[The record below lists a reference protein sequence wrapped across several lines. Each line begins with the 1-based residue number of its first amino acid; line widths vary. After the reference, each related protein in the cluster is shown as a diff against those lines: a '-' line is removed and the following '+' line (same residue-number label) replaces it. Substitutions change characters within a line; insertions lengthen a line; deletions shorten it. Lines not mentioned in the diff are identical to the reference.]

1 MRRKFLSVVLCV
13 CMMLTMVPFAFAT
26 DDSGDSTEDNGDTS
40 ATTTLQSQIN
50 QITSGTITLNQDS
63 STYTE
68 DITIPSDKNITINL
82 NGNSLSN
89 TNNNN
94 KATLSVSGTATIK
107 NGTIT
112 GGTGYYNIEVKNGG
126 SLTLENVTATAG
138 NTDSSLIDN
147 WGTLT
152 INSGT
157 YTGGLNVVKSE
168 EGSTLFI
175 SGGKFELNYAVSG
188 NYTGVILSAGTTKIS
203 SGEFIQNATTPKWGH
218 PQVVLAMQVDN
229 YTSKVEISGGTFKNK
244 KSNEGIFHGF
254 GKANSS
260 NFAVSGGSFN
270 KSVPSSYLVAGKV
283 CKKNSST
290 GMYELASGATGVTLS
305 EAEKTI
311 KVGESFNLVA
321 TLTPDNADVKAVEWK
336 SSNKKIASVEKTG
349 TVKGVAVGDVTITAT
364 PNASGATPATCTVH
378 VYDEVAQIGNV
389 KYPTFEEALEK
400 AQPSDTITLLKNVD
414 LKATAVINKSITL
427 DLGGYTLK
435 GPRTKVKPNNSNSK
449 SWYEYIALKI
459 TEGTVAIKNGKIS
472 GRVNVYDAANV
483 TLDKD
488 ATITNKGFNSS
499 TDGYGIV
506 IWGDGTYGQDG
517 CKTPVLNLYGKVNV
531 TGAKGVAIS
540 TNGSDTSKPV
550 INIYNGA
557 EVTSEK
563 CSGVYLPS
571 GALTVSGGT
580 ITGATGIY
588 FKSTDMTI
596 SGGTIVGNGPKAD
609 YKFYGNGAN
618 TTGDALVIDNCNYPG
633 GIGNVKLTGGNF
645 KSVNADAVGSY
656 AGNGQT
662 EPLTGFITGGY
673 FTSDPTPYCGTKDGK
688 QLTGVASKDSSYPYT
703 VGAKPDN
710 SKPATVDSATVP
722 ANTTSTDP
730 IVKEAAEKISGA
742 TLGNSNSIE
751 AATKNEANNNTITAD
766 TTVGSSS
773 TVLDSLKTIPS
784 NSNIQP
790 TDVAI
795 VYQTYVDVT
804 VTDAKKDSSNLTE
817 LTVNLTPMYRV
828 VATTKNVT
836 DIKVKGDS
844 GVIDNEAN
852 AILIENAKKLNVP
865 AQAYEVTLALPS
877 GFAINGAKLSIK
889 HTKGSSVEYYTGTV
903 SEAISSSEDLK
914 PIFVT
919 FTTNGFSPFVIYAAS
934 ANVASI
940 GDDPNQKVYPTL
952 QAAIDAVQSNE
963 TITLLKATNE
973 NVTVSKPIK
982 FTLAGK
988 DQLQGSI
995 AAGSRYSMTTSETT
1009 SGKTEYTF
1017 TCVGGG
1023 SSSSISTPTT
1033 YAVNVNAATNGAV
1046 AADKK
1051 TASKGTTVTVTASP
1065 SKGYVVDAVKVVDKD
1080 GKDVAVTEK
1089 DGKYVFTMPASAVTV
1104 TGSFKAETPAP
1115 AALPFTDVK
1124 SGNWFYDAVK
1134 YAYAQGL
1141 MTGTSAT
1148 TFAPNGTMNRAMIVT
1163 VLYRLEKSP
1172 AVTGASK
1179 FTDVPAG
1186 QWYSDAVAWA
1196 AANKIVNGYDETTFG
1211 PMNAVTR
1218 EQMAAILFRYEQV
1231 KGLENVTLEENLN
1244 RFPDQNKISAYAIP
1258 ALQWAVGQKIINGN
1272 ADGTLDPT
1280 GTATRAQVA
1289 QIFTNLLN
1297 K

>member
-13 CMMLTMVPFAFAT
+13 CMMLTMAPFAFAEGVSSGGGGGGSSSSVSAT
-26 DDSGDSTEDNGDTS
+26 DTWSENKTGDLTITEDNAVIDGN
-40 ATTTLQSQIN
+40 AM
-50 QITSGTITLNQDS
+50 
-63 STYTE
+63 TYT
-68 DITIPSDKNITINL
+68 
-82 NGNSLSN
+82 
-89 TNNNN
+89 
-94 KATLSVSGTATIK
+94 

-112 GGTGYYNIEVKNGG
+112 VTAANVTIQNLTFGDKAALVVNTTGKFTLTGCTFTPTTPYTKGSNNQTLTSVRTAVNLNVGEAVVTNNIFSGTTDGYYNAIEFGIDSSANDLGK
-126 SLTLENVTATAG
+126 ATITG
-138 NTDSSLIDN
+138 NTF
-147 WGTLT
+147 
-152 INSGT
+152 NSAIKNNYFNFYNMTANASIEIQNNKFLLANKGSNAIRISNPK
-157 YTGGLNVVKSE
+157 NV
-168 EGSTLFI
+168 
-175 SGGKFELNYAVSG
+175 
-188 NYTGVILSAGTTKIS
+188 TGVIFNIDENEYTYVSDSTDSQYEGLILLQDYSGQEDTQNFSGINLNIKNLSAPESAKQLLYVYDDQDGIIS
-203 SGEFIQNATTPKWGH
+203 YNQPAVTG
-218 PQVVLAMQVDN
+218 D
-229 YTSKVEISGGTFKNK
+229 
-244 KSNEGIFHGF
+244 
-254 GKANSS
+254 SS
-260 NFAVSGGSFN
+260 IEKFAVAKVGDFYS
-270 KSVPSSYLVAGKV
+270 PS
-283 CKKNSST
+283 
-290 GMYELASGATGVTLS
+290 LASAVAAATDG
-305 EAEKTI
+305 
-311 KVGESFNLVA
+311 
-321 TLTPDNADVKAVEWK
+321 
-336 SSNKKIASVEKTG
+336 
-349 TVKGVAVGDVTITAT
+349 
-364 PNASGATPATCTVH
+364 
-378 VYDEVAQIGNV
+378 Q
-389 KYPTFEEALEK
+389 
-400 AQPSDTITLLKNVD
+400 TITLLKD
-414 LKATAVINKSITL
+414 TALTSSISIKKNITL
-427 DLGGYTLK
+427 DLGGKTLSRD
-435 GPRTKVKPNNSNSK
+435 GGMLLDIYGNVTIQN
-449 SWYEYIALKI
+449 
-459 TEGTVAIKNGKIS
+459 GTVAMTNTTGSGADIWVNKTATLTVEKSATIS
-472 GRVNVYDAANV
+472 APSNSFAIAYYEDCTAAKV
-483 TLDKD
+483 TLRGTLTGDGSGITVNGNIKDKD
-488 ATITNKGFNSS
+488 SSNQNTSNKL
-499 TDGYGIV
+499 IL
-506 IWGDGTYGQDG
+506 DGT
-517 CKTPVLNLYGKVNV
+517 TINV
-531 TGAKGVAIS
+531 KGH
-540 TNGSDTSKPV
+540 
-550 INIYNGA
+550 
-557 EVTSEK
+557 
-563 CSGVYLPS
+563 GVYQAGYATTTFTENAS
-571 GALTVSGGT
+571 T
-580 ITGATGIY
+580 ITGSTGIEVRAGNLTVTNSTITGNGT
-588 FKSTDMTI
+588 FNCKSNPSGTTTDGVGIAIAQHTTKLPIDVTI
-596 SGGTIVGNGPKAD
+596 SGGNISGTYAVYESDPENNGTEYTKD
-609 YKFYGNGAN
+609 
-618 TTGDALVIDNCNYPG
+618 
-633 GIGNVKLTGGNF
+633 VKL
-645 KSVNADAVGSY
+645 S
-656 AGNGQT
+656 
-662 EPLTGFITGGY
+662 ITGGY
-673 FTSDPTPYCGTKDGK
+673 FTTDPSAYCVENK
-688 QLTGVASKDSSYPYT
+688 TGVATGKADYPYT
-703 VGAKPDN
+703 VGDKKAD
-710 SKPATVDSATVP
+710 SQPATVDSATVP

-751 AATKNEANNNTITAD
+751 AATKNEANNNKITAD

-836 DIKVKGDS
+836 DIKVKCDS
-844 GVIDNEAN
+844 GVVDNEAN

-877 GFAINGAKLSIK
+877 GFAIGGAKLSIK

-903 SEAISSSEDLK
+903 SEASSSSEDPK

-934 ANVASI
+934 QSAASVNGVI
-940 GDDPNQKVYPTL
+940 YPSF
-952 QAAIDAVQSNE
+952 QEAVNAAQNNDE
-963 TITLLKATNE
+963 ITLLKGDAVSATMTGSSKTIKVKRADTVSGNV
-973 NVTVSKPIK
+973 NVTVNGENK
-982 FTLAGK
+982 TLGN
-988 DQLQGSI
+988 G
-995 AAGSRYSMTTSETT
+995 TTEV
-1009 SGKTEYTF
+1009 TF
-1017 TCVGGG
+1017 TYTRPSSGG
-1023 SSSSISTPTT
+1023 SISTPTT

-1115 AALPFTDVK
+1115 VALPFTDVK

>member
-13 CMMLTMVPFAFAT
+13 CMMLTMAPFAFAEG
-26 DDSGDSTEDNGDTS
+26 DSGDSTEDDCDTS
-40 ATTTLQSQIN
+40 ATTTLQSQID
-50 QITSGTITLNQDS
+50 QITSSSTITLNQGS

-68 DITIPSDKNITINL
+68 DITIPSGKNVTIDL

-89 TNNNN
+89 TNNN

-138 NTDSSLIDN
+138 NTDSSMIDN

-168 EGSTLFI
+168 EGSTLSI
-175 SGGKFELNYAVSG
+175 SGGKFELNYATSSG
-188 NYTGVILSAGTTKIS
+188 YTGVILSAGTTKIS
-203 SGEFIQNATTPKWGH
+203 SGEFIQNATTSRWGH

-229 YTSKVEISGGTFKNK
+229 YTSKVEISGGTFKNN
-244 KSNEGIFHGF
+244 KSNESIFHGS

-270 KSVPSSYLVAGKV
+270 KSVPSSYLVTGKV

-290 GMYELASGATGVTLS
+290 GMYELVSGATGVTLS
-305 EAEKTI
+305 ETEKTI

-321 TLTPDNADVKAVEWK
+321 TLTPDNADVKAVEWQ

-364 PNASGATPATCTVH
+364 PNAGGATPATCTVH

-400 AQPSDTITLLKNVD
+400 AQPSDTITLLKNVS
-414 LKATAVINKSITL
+414 LKATAAINKSITL

-435 GPRTKVKPNNSNSK
+435 GPKTTVKPNNSDSK

-459 TEGTVAIKNGKIS
+459 TEGTVALKNGKIS

-483 TLDKD
+483 TLEKD

-540 TNGSDTSKPV
+540 TNGSDASKPV

-662 EPLTGFITGGY
+662 EPLTSFITGGL
-673 FTSDPTPYCGTKDGK
+673 FSSDPTPYCGTKDGK
-688 QLTGVASKDSSYPYT
+688 QLTGVASNDSTYPYT
-703 VGAKPDN
+703 VGTKPDN

-722 ANTTSTDP
+722 AKAASSDAT
-730 IVKEAAEKISGA
+730 VQEAANSISGA
-742 TLGNSNSIE
+742 KLENSASME
-751 AATKNEANNNTITAD
+751 AAVKDIANNNKFEATSN
-766 TTVGSSS
+766 TTGKS
-773 TVLDSLKTIPS
+773 TVLSDLQKVDSSVTS
-784 NSNIQP
+784 SDNVS
-790 TDVAI
+790 I
-795 VYQTYVDVT
+795 VYQTYIDIT
-804 VTDAKKDSSNLTE
+804 VTDAKKDTDKFSE
-817 LTVNLTPMYRV
+817 LAVNLTPMYRV
-828 VATTKNVT
+828 VATKQDNVT
-836 DIKVKGDS
+836 SDATLVTEGD
-844 GVIDNEAN
+844 GQNAVVIQAGQPLN
-852 AILIENAKKLNVP
+852 NVP
-865 AQAYEVTLALPS
+865 VNNYEVKLALPS
-877 GFAINGAKLSIK
+877 GFASKDAKLSIK
-889 HTKGSSVEYYTGTV
+889 HTKGDGSVEYYTGTV
-903 SEAISSSEDLK
+903 STEGEGDSAK
-914 PIFVT
+914 AYVT

-940 GDDPNQKVYPTL
+940 GNNVYPSF
-952 QAAIDAVQSNE
+952 QAAVDAAQDGQE
-963 TITLLKATNE
+963 ITLLKSGDVSATMTGSSKTIKVKRADTVSGNV
-973 NVTVSKPIK
+973 NVTVNSEKK
-982 FTLAGK
+982 TL
-988 DQLQGSI
+988 DS
-995 AAGSRYSMTTSETT
+995 TT
-1009 SGKTEYTF
+1009 TEVTF
-1017 TCVGGG
+1017 TYTRPSSGGPG
-1023 SSSSISTPTT
+1023 SSGGSISTPTT

-1297 K
+1297 Q